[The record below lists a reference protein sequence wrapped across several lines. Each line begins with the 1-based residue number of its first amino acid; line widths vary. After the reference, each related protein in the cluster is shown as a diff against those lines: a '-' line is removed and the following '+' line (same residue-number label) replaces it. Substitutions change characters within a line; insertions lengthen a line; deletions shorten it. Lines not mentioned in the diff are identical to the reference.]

1 MITYL
6 VNPEHLNLGYSTL
19 NQISSIPLSDWIY
32 VLCLTLGMIL
42 LLSASAFISASET
55 AFFSLDKIDLKK
67 IADSDKSTADQIQ
80 KLLEEPDRLLA
91 TILIVNNTVNI
102 GMILLSTLVVDV
114 FQNKASAPDWLMFL
128 IQVVGITALILLFG
142 EIIPKVYATQRN
154 KFLAV
159 IMVKAITLFGKL
171 FYFPAKGL
179 VKISKGFDNKLGS
192 KNKNLSL
199 DELSEVHEIVQNK
212 ANKQEQKMLDG
223 ILEIGNTE
231 AKQIMIPRTDMIAIS
246 QKMSYQDVLEKIVQE
261 GISRIPV
268 YHETIDNIKGILY
281 IKDLIGSL
289 NDKKS
294 DFNWM
299 KLVRQPYFVPETKKL
314 DDLLEEFQTKKI
326 HLAIVVDEYG
336 GVEGLITLE
345 DIIEE
350 IVGDIKDEFDDDEN
364 DDYTILG
371 DGKYI
376 FDGKIPLLDMYRI
389 LDVEGEDFEEIKG
402 EAETIAGLILEIKGG
417 FPRKGE
423 IITLKNYEFTVE
435 HIDRRRIHRIKL
447 EVK

>member
-1 MITYL
+1 
-6 VNPEHLNLGYSTL
+6 
-19 NQISSIPLSDWIY
+19 
-32 VLCLTLGMIL
+32 
-42 LLSASAFISASET
+42 
-55 AFFSLDKIDLKK
+55 
-67 IADSDKSTADQIQ
+67 
-80 KLLEEPDRLLA
+80 
-91 TILIVNNTVNI
+91 
-102 GMILLSTLVVDV
+102 MILLSTLVVDV

>member
-19 NQISSIPLSDWIY
+19 NQISTIPLSDWIY

-389 LDVEGEDFEEIKG
+389 LDV
-402 EAETIAGLILEIKGG
+402 
-417 FPRKGE
+417 
-423 IITLKNYEFTVE
+423 
-435 HIDRRRIHRIKL
+435 
-447 EVK
+447 